1 MQPLSDDMAEILKE
15 KKLRKARRF
24 ICDKHVADLTR
35 RVVSNDK
42 DTDTLRAIITGLE
55 DQMTELEKYD
65 VILQECMDDDDIL
78 PDMEECTNK
87 YIAIN
92 TAIFR
97 AQEYIDT
104 VKSSVNSR
112 SEAKPS
118 KLHNVTP
125 KSDHSKGTVA
135 E

>member
-1 MQPLSDDMAEILKE
+1 MQPLSDDMAEILKA

-42 DTDTLRAIITGLE
+42 DTDTLRAIIISLE
-55 DQMTELEKYD
+55 DQMIELEKYD
-65 VILQECMDDDDIL
+65 VILQVQMDDDDIL

-92 TAIFR
+92 TAISK
-97 AQEYIDT
+97 AQRYIDSI
-104 VKSSVNSR
+104 SSSTNINS
-112 SEAKPS
+112 
-118 KLHNVTP
+118 
-125 KSDHSKGTVA
+125 
-135 E
+135 